1 MTHDLELYSD
11 EFDRCAAWIESAIPY
26 SNHCWT
32 IQDVK
37 AACMAGKMQLWPGEK
52 SALVT
57 EICQYPVRTGC
68 LVAFAGG
75 DLDELRSMAPTIKQW
90 AKSKGCDFVSVMGR
104 KGWVR
109 ALGIGRICSTFAV
122 EDI

>member
-1 MTHDLELYSD
+1 MDPRELIAA
-11 EFDRCAAWIESAIPY
+11 EFDRCAGWIASALPY
-26 SNHCWT
+26 SNHCYD
-32 IQDVK
+32 IEDIRS
-37 AACMAGKMQLWPGEK
+37 ACIAGQMQLWPGQK

-57 EICQYPVRTGC
+57 ELCQYPARTGC

-75 DLDELRSMAPTIKQW
+75 DLEELRGMAPTIKQW
-90 AKSKGCDFVSVMGR
+90 AKTKGCDFVAVQGR

-109 ALGIGRICSTFAV
+109 ALGIGRICSTLSV